1 MLRVI
6 SSAADYLA
14 LRLVLGCSRG
24 VGPATCAQVVERVVD
39 QNLRY
44 RDLFYAAIPPG
55 VFTVRQLHS
64 LDRARTVCSDI
75 AEMTP
80 DDELGSRFASLRE
93 FLVRARGEQE
103 AEGWD
108 LLTAPLPAAMSLA
121 EVRDYMWADTAEQQ
135 LTILAATYRRL
146 NLDPPA
152 APPEGGIRV
161 MSMHGAK
168 GLQADVV
175 FIPGLE
181 DQILPGPRRSGVP
194 GLVLEGARLLYV
206 SMTRARAAL
215 ILSFA
220 GKRYWSGSMRDHDP
234 SRYTPHLGGR
244 FTYRAEPMTPVEV
257 ETITGT
263 IDAR

>member
-1 MLRVI
+1 
-6 SSAADYLA
+6 
-14 LRLVLGCSRG
+14 
-24 VGPATCAQVVERVVD
+24 VVD

-44 RDLFYAAIPPG
+44 RDLFFEAIPPG
-55 VFTVRQLHS
+55 VFTVRQIHC
-64 LDRARTVCSDI
+64 LDRARAVCSDI
-75 AEMTP
+75 ADMASE
-80 DDELGSRFASLRE
+80 DGLGSRFASLRE
-93 FLVRARGEQE
+93 LLVFARGAQE

-108 LLTAPLPAAMSLA
+108 LLTAALPAGMSLA

-135 LTILAATYRRL
+135 WTILAATCRRL
-146 NLDPPA
+146 DLDPPA
-152 APPEGGIRV
+152 MPPEGGVRV

-181 DQILPGPRRSGVP
+181 DQILPGPRRDGVP

-220 GKRYWSGSMRDHDP
+220 GRRYWSGSMRDHDP
-234 SRYTPHLGGR
+234 SRYTSHLGGR
-244 FTYRAEPMTPVEV
+244 FTYRAPPLTPAEV
-257 ETITGT
+257 EMITAAT
-263 IDAR
+263 DAR